1 MGNSNRLAEL
11 LGLPTGTKL
20 NIVNNPLDN
29 SILRMQWNSP
39 NDNKPNEFN
48 IILNPKDLRTLLI
61 RDNH

>member
-11 LGLPTGTKL
+11 LGLRTGTKL

-39 NDNKPNEFN
+39 NDNKLNEFN